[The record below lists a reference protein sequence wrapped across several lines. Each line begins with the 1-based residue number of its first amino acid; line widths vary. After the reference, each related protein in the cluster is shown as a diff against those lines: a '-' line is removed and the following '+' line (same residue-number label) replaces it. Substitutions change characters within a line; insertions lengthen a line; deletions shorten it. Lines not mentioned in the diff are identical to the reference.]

1 MIEDHFELLRGAE
14 MSAEVKDLKALANE
28 FDGMIRRIKEHSL
41 VGEYAEVKQM
51 EAQMNWGEKKFV
63 ELAKSEC
70 AKVGSGMGD
79 QQVRKFERS

>member
-1 MIEDHFELLRGAE
+1 MIEEHFELLRGAE

-41 VGEYAEVKQM
+41 VGEYAAEVKQM

-63 ELAKSEC
+63 ELTKSEC
-70 AKVGSGMGD
+70 AKVGSGIGD
-79 QQVRKFERS
+79 QQVRKFE